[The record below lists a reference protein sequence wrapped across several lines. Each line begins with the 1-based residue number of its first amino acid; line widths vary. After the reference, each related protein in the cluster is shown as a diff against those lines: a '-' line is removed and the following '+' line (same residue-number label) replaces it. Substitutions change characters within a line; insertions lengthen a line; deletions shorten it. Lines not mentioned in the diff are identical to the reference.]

1 MSKKYCVV
9 EVEVISGEEYQ
20 DVMCYDC
27 ILIPLW
33 SFLTNS
39 KISSV
44 YYKDKKIL
52 ARKLN

>member
-1 MSKKYCVV
+1 MSKKYAVV
-9 EVEVISGEEYQ
+9 EVEVINGEEYQ

-27 ILIPLW
+27 ILIP
-33 SFLTNS
+33 FIKFIFNS

-44 YYKDKKIL
+44 YRKDKKIL